1 MLYDEMNN
9 LISAKF
15 LRNVRS
21 EGRAQAE
28 LLRESAAILDVVRM
42 FINFLLYLQAN
53 DAILKIYYI
62 ENNSKEN
69 IPWIKLTLT

>member
-1 MLYDEMNN
+1 MLYDVMNN

>member
-1 MLYDEMNN
+1 MLYDVMNN
-9 LISAKF
+9 LILDKF

-28 LLRESAAILDVVRM
+28 LLRDSAAILDVVRM
-42 FINFLLYLQAN
+42 FINFLLYLRAN
-53 DAILKIYYI
+53 DAILKIHYI

-69 IPWIKLTLT
+69 ISWIKLTLT